1 MREIKFRGKA
11 KMSIEELDDLYLEHE
26 NGWVYGHLVMYGKT
40 PYIVGDFIEVDSEY
54 TVNEFWVPV
63 YPESVGQFTN
73 LKDNNVK
80 EIYEGDI
87 CETVTVSGKPFGTI
101 DVVKFI
107 NGSFQL
113 VDIDD
118 SLLPINLGDKD
129 IFSVEVIGNIFEHK
143 DLLDEYNNILEQF
156 VSEVEKALEGEE

>member
-26 NGWVYGHLVMYGKT
+26 NWWVYGHLVMYGKT

-63 YPESVGQFTN
+63 YPESVGQFTGLTDKN
-73 LKDNNVK
+73 GK

-87 CETVTVSGKPFGTI
+87 VRIKGHALQRDKSGIGI
-101 DVVKFI
+101 DIDGNYVVKWSEKMELI
-107 NGSFQL
+107 LSVSL
-113 VDIDD
+113 EDD
-118 SLLPINLGDKD
+118 DGWLLNRN
-129 IFSVEVIGNIFEHK
+129 VHYTEVIGNIFQDG
-143 DLLDEYNNILEQF
+143 DLLRD
-156 VSEVEKALEGEE
+156 S

>member
-1 MREIKFRGKA
+1 MREIKFRVW
-11 KMSIEELDDLYLEHE
+11 EENIKQMIYNVGIVNDELYLMLD
-26 NGWVYGHLVMYGKT
+26 GVGFD
-40 PYIVGDFIEVDSEY
+40 IVGDYREFKLMQY
-54 TVNEFWVPV
+54 T
-63 YPESVGQFTN
+63 G
-73 LKDNNVK
+73 LKDKNGK

-87 CETVTVSGKPFGTI
+87 CETATVSGKPFGTI

-118 SLLPINLGDKD
+118 SVLPINFGDKD

-143 DLLDEYNNILEQF
+143 DLL
-156 VSEVEKALEGEE
+156 EEAIRND

>member
-63 YPESVGQFTN
+63 YPESVGQFTGLPDKN
-73 LKDNNVK
+73 GKGV
-80 EIYEGDI
+80 YEGDI
-87 CETVTVSGKPFGTI
+87 VRVDYESNRLYLEGFEITGEVIWFPEHAQFL
-101 DVVKFI
+101 VKT
-107 NGSFQL
+107 NVKHLKDGSTEYDL
-113 VDIDD
+113 YEIADNEYYEVLEI
-118 SLLPINLGDKD
+118 
-129 IFSVEVIGNIFEHK
+129 EVIGNVFEDSH
-143 DLLDEYNNILEQF
+143 LLEEQH
-156 VSEVEKALEGEE
+156 G

>member
-1 MREIKFRGKA
+1 M
-11 KMSIEELDDLYLEHE
+11 
-26 NGWVYGHLVMYGKT
+26 VYDVQNVSRKRIIGESACESFQEVIDSWEYEVM
-40 PYIVGDFIEVDSEY
+40 
-54 TVNEFWVPV
+54 
-63 YPESVGQFTN
+63 QFTGLYDKN
-73 LKDNNVK
+73 DK

-118 SLLPINLGDKD
+118 SLLPINLGDKG

-143 DLLDEYNNILEQF
+143 DLL
-156 VSEVEKALEGEE
+156 EEAIRND

>member
-1 MREIKFRGKA
+1 MREIKFRAWEKTSES
-11 KMSIEELDDLYLEHE
+11 M
-26 NGWVYGHLVMYGKT
+26 VYDVQNVSRKRIIGESACESFQEVIDSWEYEVM
-40 PYIVGDFIEVDSEY
+40 
-54 TVNEFWVPV
+54 
-63 YPESVGQFTN
+63 QFTGLYDKN
-73 LKDNNVK
+73 DK

-143 DLLDEYNNILEQF
+143 DLLE
-156 VSEVEKALEGEE
+156 EGEKHV